1 MHNTLFFICSF
12 SQLEHFIR
20 EKYGDDVFFITALGD
35 VFEFEDANYAEV
47 IRDFI
52 KRENIT
58 DIFVVNDTSC
68 RFIKRVLEKEKGFE
82 TFSEEVMI
90 NLLIDNYSVVMQT
103 NSLIEQ
109 KKTLAE
115 LNIMR
120 QVKEILSN
128 ELFLQP
134 IIQNKI
140 SIKGLI
146 TTKAEDKLIE
156 LNINLKEFLK

>member
-1 MHNTLFFICSF
+1 MNNKLFFICPF

-20 EKYGDDVFFITALGD
+20 DKFGDDVFFITALGV
-35 VFEFEDANYAEV
+35 VFQFEDANYAEV

-68 RFIKRVLEKEKGFE
+68 RFIKRVLEKEKGIE
-82 TFSEEVMI
+82 IISEEIMI
-90 NLLIDNYSVVMQT
+90 NLLIENYSVVMQT

-134 IIQNKI
+134 IVQNKI

>member
-1 MHNTLFFICSF
+1 MNNKLFLICPF

-20 EKYGDDVFFITALGD
+20 ERYGDDVFFITALGD

-128 ELFLQP
+128 ELFLQQ
-134 IIQNKI
+134 IVQNKI

-146 TTKAEDKLIE
+146 TAKAENKLIE
-156 LNINLKEFLK
+156 LNFNLKEFLK